1 MELRHLRYFHAV
13 ATTLNFSRAAES
25 LRVAQPALSRQ
36 VKALE
41 AELGVQLFD
50 RNRVRVQI
58 TDAGR
63 LFLTHVEKVL
73 AQVDMAVSA
82 VREVREGTEGRLI
95 VCTEWRLPIGLLPK
109 AIAEFR
115 SQFPRVEID
124 LCELP
129 LLQHLSMLRTG
140 KAHLGFVAKE
150 VAGLHRN
157 LAYLPLLNTELMA
170 LLPERH
176 PLAGKPRIRVAD
188 LSEEVWLNTG
198 DRSMGYRTY
207 ITQTCRLAGFMPRFG
222 RAANTLEGMLGLV
235 GSGFGVTL
243 LPAVMATNQMPA
255 GVCALAT
262 DCAPVEIGAIW
273 NEADDSKLLKN
284 FIEILRQA
292 AARVA

>member
-41 AELGVQLFD
+41 NELGVQLFE

-95 VCTEWRLPIGLLPK
+95 VCTEWRLPISLLPTVL
-109 AIAEFR
+109 AEFR

-124 LCELP
+124 LRELP
-129 LLQHLSMLRTG
+129 LLIVVVVFGIS
-140 KAHLGFVAKE
+140 
-150 VAGLHRN
+150 N
-157 LAYLPLLNTELMA
+157 DSA
-170 LLPERH
+170 LWVVP
-176 PLAGKPRIRVAD
+176 
-188 LSEEVWLNTG
+188 
-198 DRSMGYRTY
+198 RSM
-207 ITQTCRLAGFMPRFG
+207 P
-222 RAANTLEGMLGLV
+222 
-235 GSGFGVTL
+235 
-243 LPAVMATNQMPA
+243 MA
-255 GVCALAT
+255 
-262 DCAPVEIGAIW
+262 
-273 NEADDSKLLKN
+273 
-284 FIEILRQA
+284 
-292 AARVA
+292 

>member
-41 AELGVQLFD
+41 NELGVQLFE

-95 VCTEWRLPIGLLPK
+95 VCTEWRLPISLLPTVL
-109 AIAEFR
+109 AEFR

-124 LCELP
+124 LRELP

-157 LAYLPLLNTELMA
+157 LAYLPLLHTELLA

-176 PLAGKPRIRVAD
+176 PLAGQSRIRVAD
-188 LSEEVWLNTG
+188 LSAEVWLNTG

-207 ITQTCRLAGFMPRFG
+207 ITQICRLAGFTPRFG
-222 RAANTLEGMLGLV
+222 RSANTLEGMLGLV

-243 LPAVMATNQMPA
+243 LPAVMASNQMPA

-273 NEADDSKLLKN
+273 NESDDSQLLKN

-292 AARVA
+292 ASRVI